1 VIAEREGRAEE
12 EEARRDDDARARER
26 ERCDEIMNEITNG
39 WTRRARDVTRATTPT
54 PTRLDSTHRLDSTD
68 ATDSIDARALDAT
81 RRDATRRDPDRPRT
95 HTRPEQYMV
104 SIEPSL

>member
-1 VIAEREGRAEE
+1 MDET
-12 EEARRDDDARARER
+12 RAR
-26 ERCDEIMNEITNG
+26 CNESDDT
-39 WTRRARDVTRATTPT
+39 DS
-54 PTRLDSTHRLDSTD
+54 TRLDSTHRLDSTD